1 MIDER
6 KELILKTIIKEHI
19 KTGAPV
25 GSSILVDKYKLDVS
39 PATVRNDMAELEEE
53 GYIKQP
59 YTSAGRIPTEKAF
72 RFYIDNLNEKKV
84 NEDEFLILEKLL
96 ENGNELALKQAAKL
110 IAKLSN
116 NAVFW
121 AFHRHNLY
129 YTGISNFLSQ
139 PEFSE
144 NNLIYDISAIIDR
157 MDEIIDKTFD
167 EIEFGDQ
174 ILLGSDNPF
183 SKHCSSVVTKY
194 KTKDSVCLVG
204 ILGPIRMN
212 YERNLAL
219 IRYINKKM
227 SVGL

>member
-6 KELILKTIIKEHI
+6 KELILKTILKEHI
-19 KTGAPV
+19 KTGLPV
-25 GSSILVDKYKLDVS
+25 GSSVLAEKYDLGVS
-39 PATVRNDMAELEEE
+39 PATIRNDMAELEEE

-72 RFYIDNLNEKKV
+72 RFCINNLNEKKI
-84 NEDEFLILEKLL
+84 NDDEFLILEKLL
-96 ENGNELALKQAAKL
+96 ESGDELALKQAAKL

-139 PEFSE
+139 PEFAQ

-167 EIEFGDQ
+167 NIEFGDQ
-174 ILLGSDNPF
+174 ILLGSNNPF
-183 SKHCSSVVTKY
+183 SKYCSSVVAKY
-194 KTKDSVCLVG
+194 KSKDTIGMVG
-204 ILGPIRMN
+204 ILGPMRMN
-212 YERNLAL
+212 YEKNLAL

-227 SVGL
+227 SAG